1 MYASLSRRQASP
13 NSKSGRYTAVLSGM
27 EAEAI
32 AAKAG
37 WYRSLLSDLKEL
49 VENEKL
55 TLLRVKHQIGC
66 RILITKNE
74 LVEKGPVKNE
84 KGWTGL
90 LGELMDQLAN
100 DLEYS
105 QSELYDAL
113 KFVGKFPK
121 WNDFA
126 EKEFVVGGET
136 GGDSGGVRISGKEM
150 TWDAV
155 RREVL
160 YPSPRG
166 PPPIQSLRAK
176 TTCVFKSGD
185 CGGDTKKVEICGHHF
200 GDFVVWMN
208 TRKLKMQEAEQ
219 R

>member
-1 MYASLSRRQASP
+1 MEIEVV
-13 NSKSGRYTAVLSGM
+13 TA
-27 EAEAI
+27 
-32 AAKAG
+32 KPR
-37 WYRSLLSDLKEL
+37 WYRSLVADLKEL
-49 VENEKL
+49 AENEKV
-55 TLLRVKHQIGC
+55 TLLRIKHQMGR
-66 RILITKNE
+66 RILKAKKE
-74 LVEKGPVKNE
+74 LVEKGVVKDE
-84 KGWTGL
+84 RGWTGL
-90 LGELMDQLAN
+90 LGELMEQLSG

-105 QSELYDAL
+105 QAELYDAL

-126 EKEFVVGGET
+126 EKEFEVKCES
-136 GGDSGGVRISGKEM
+136 GGDSGAARISGKEM

-166 PPPIQSLRAK
+166 SPPIQSLRAK
-176 TTCVFKSGD
+176 TACVFKSGD
-185 CGGDTKKVEICGHHF
+185 CGGDTRKVEICGHHF

>member
-1 MYASLSRRQASP
+1 MGIEVVA
-13 NSKSGRYTAVLSGM
+13 T
-27 EAEAI
+27 
-32 AAKAG
+32 KAG
-37 WYRSLLSDLKEL
+37 WYRSLVDDLKEL
-49 VENEKL
+49 VENEKV
-55 TLLRVKHQIGC
+55 TLLRIKHQMGS
-66 RILITKNE
+66 RILKVRKE
-74 LVEKGPVKNE
+74 LVEKGTVKDE
-84 KGWTGL
+84 RGWTGL
-90 LGELMDQLAN
+90 LGELMDQLSE

-113 KFVGKFPK
+113 KFVEKFPR

-126 EKEFVVGGET
+126 EKEFVIGEET

-166 PPPIQSLRAK
+166 PPLIQSLRAK
-176 TTCVFKSGD
+176 ITCVFKSEE
-185 CGGDTKKVEICGHHF
+185 CGGDTRKVEICRHHF

>member
-1 MYASLSRRQASP
+1 
-13 NSKSGRYTAVLSGM
+13 M
-27 EAEAI
+27 EAEVRFE
-32 AAKAG
+32 KPG
-37 WYRSLLSDLKEL
+37 WYRSLLADMKEL
-49 VENEKL
+49 VDNEKL
-55 TLLRVKHQIGC
+55 TLLRIKHQIGH
-66 RILITKNE
+66 RILGARNE
-74 LVEKGPVKNE
+74 LIEKGTVKDE
-84 KGWTGL
+84 RGWTGI
-90 LGELMDQLAN
+90 LGELMNQLSK
-100 DLEYS
+100 DLKYS

-113 KFVGKFPK
+113 KFVEKFPR

-136 GGDSGGVRISGKEM
+136 GGDSGGVRISGREM

-166 PPPIQSLRAK
+166 PPSIQSLRAK
-176 TTCVFKSGD
+176 TACVFKSED

>member
-1 MYASLSRRQASP
+1 
-13 NSKSGRYTAVLSGM
+13 M
-27 EAEAI
+27 EEVI
-32 AAKAG
+32 ADKAG

-49 VENEKL
+49 VENEKI
-55 TLLRVKHQIGC
+55 TLLRIKHQMGR
-66 RILITKNE
+66 RILKVKKE
-74 LVEKGPVKNE
+74 LVEKGAVKDE
-84 KGWTGL
+84 RGWTGL
-90 LGELMDQLAN
+90 LGELMGQLSG
-100 DLEYS
+100 DLGYS

-113 KFVGKFPK
+113 KLVEKFPK

-136 GGDSGGVRISGKEM
+136 GGDSGAVRISGKEM

-176 TTCVFKSGD
+176 TACVFKSEE
-185 CGGDTKKVEICGHHF
+185 CGGDTRKVEICGHHF

>member
-1 MYASLSRRQASP
+1 
-13 NSKSGRYTAVLSGM
+13 M
-27 EAEAI
+27 EIEVVV
-32 AAKAG
+32 AKAE
-37 WYRSLLSDLKEL
+37 WYRSLVDDLKEL
-49 VENEKL
+49 VENEKV
-55 TLLRVKHQIGC
+55 TLLRIKHQMGS
-66 RILITKNE
+66 RILKARKE
-74 LVEKGPVKNE
+74 LVEKGTVKDE
-84 KGWTGL
+84 RGWTGII
-90 LGELMDQLAN
+90 GELMDQLAKN
-100 DLEYS
+100 LRYS

-113 KFVGKFPK
+113 KLVEKFPQ

-126 EKEFVVGGET
+126 EREFVVGGEP
-136 GGDSGGVRISGKEM
+136 GGDSGAVRISGKEM

-160 YPSPRG
+160 YPAPRG
-166 PPPIQSLRAK
+166 PSPIQSLRAK
-176 TTCVFKSGD
+176 ITCVFKSED